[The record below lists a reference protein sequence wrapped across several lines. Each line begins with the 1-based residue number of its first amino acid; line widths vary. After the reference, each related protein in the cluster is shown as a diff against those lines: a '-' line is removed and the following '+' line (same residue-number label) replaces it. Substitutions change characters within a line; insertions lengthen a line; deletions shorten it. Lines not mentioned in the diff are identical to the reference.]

1 LNNTGYNI
9 ETVTYNVTPAAN
21 SCQGNITSFTV
32 AVFPVPD
39 VYFTPTSQAICPLQT
54 TNITNNSHVT
64 GTTYTWN
71 ATGSSLFVNGYSSGS
86 GNMIQQ
92 TLNNS
97 GYNIETVT
105 YNVSPAANGCPGTM
119 SNVLVTVNPS
129 PIVTFTLCPDPITTT
144 DAQPIK
150 LKGGIPLNGTYSG
163 RGVIGSLFYPSIA
176 GVGLDTIFYSYI
188 NTYGCSGNNFIVLS
202 IISQIPFTCG
212 NTMTDPRDN
221 KQYPTVQIGTQCWMS
236 SNLNY
241 GNSLSGS
248 LTQRDN
254 CTPEKFCYNDNPAN
268 CSSNGGLYQWDELMK
283 YDNIASTQG
292 LCPPSWHIPS
302 ETEWNT
308 LFSFYISNGFAGS
321 PLKYSGYSGFNAFL
335 DGVRFKNVSWNF
347 LNFAIIF
354 WSSSSH
360 GLYKAWAHG
369 MNEQNP
375 SVSFY
380 PSARNNAFPVRCVK
394 D

>member
-1 LNNTGYNI
+1 
-9 ETVTYNVTPAAN
+9 
-21 SCQGNITSFTV
+21 
-32 AVFPVPD
+32 
-39 VYFTPTSQAICPLQT
+39 
-54 TNITNNSHVT
+54 
-64 GTTYTWN
+64 
-71 ATGSSLFVNGYSSGS
+71 
-86 GNMIQQ
+86 
-92 TLNNS
+92 
-97 GYNIETVT
+97 
-105 YNVSPAANGCPGTM
+105 
-119 SNVLVTVNPS
+119 
-129 PIVTFTLCPDPITTT
+129 
-144 DAQPIK
+144 
-150 LKGGIPLNGTYSG
+150 
-163 RGVIGSLFYPSIA
+163 
-176 GVGLDTIFYSYI
+176 
-188 NTYGCSGNNFIVLS
+188 
-202 IISQIPFTCG
+202 
-212 NTMTDPRDN
+212 
-221 KQYPTVQIGTQCWMS
+221 
-236 SNLNY
+236 
-241 GNSLSGS
+241 
-248 LTQRDN
+248 
-254 CTPEKFCYNDNPAN
+254 
-268 CSSNGGLYQWDELMK
+268 MK